1 MRNWL
6 ARLRLPIKLDRPL
19 GYYLEMAWAMVR
31 PALLP
36 VLAVAVVVLGLA
48 SGFLATRLSLRVILL
63 AFGGLLTLFYSFSR
77 PEFVILLTLVAS
89 SSIFALNQI
98 PTISV
103 GFAFSAIELCLIFLL
118 GLVVVQALG
127 DKNNPFVQTPLDV
140 PIALFFGASFISLLN
155 AVLNLGA
162 DVNQLEYQWRILFNY
177 LTFFTVTNLIRTRD
191 QLMTLVV
198 GMFVIATVVA
208 ILMIAQQ
215 AAGTSVMILP
225 GRVET
230 AGVGDT
236 DFSGVTRILPPGQSM
251 IQVMFMPAFI
261 LFVFHN
267 HLGRARGLVFWAVL
281 ALFAALAFT
290 FNRSTW
296 AGMAASIAVVFGFS
310 NREQRKS
317 LFFLMCIIMIVGMI
331 AVPLLS
337 MYIPKMNDI
346 FGALFTRAT
355 SLFSGDEVKYSSSW
369 QWRVMENE
377 YALKVIKQHPLL
389 GIGPGNNYRPRVR
402 LGGDTNT
409 GYMHNAYFFIL
420 LDLGLVGFIPFVWFS
435 VLFMVRAYR
444 LWSTIRDKTFMS
456 VALGFCLSYITV
468 LIASTAS
475 PMFMAWYWT
484 PVLGVM
490 LGVNEVIYKLDQ
502 RTGGT

>member
-1 MRNWL
+1 MS
-6 ARLRLPIKLDRPL
+6 
-19 GYYLEMAWAMVR
+19 YYLEMAWATLR
-31 PALLP
+31 SAPQP
-36 VLAVAVVVLGLA
+36 VLAVVVVVLGISA
-48 SGFLATRLSLRVILL
+48 GFLATKLSLSTMMLVL
-63 AFGGLLTLFYSFSR
+63 GGLAVLFFSFSR

-98 PTISV
+98 PTINV
-103 GFAFSAIELCLIFLL
+103 GFAFSSIELCLIFLL
-118 GLVVVQALG
+118 GLVVIQALG
-127 DKNNPFVQTPLDV
+127 NKENPFVTTPLNL

-155 AVLNLGA
+155 AVLSLGA
-162 DVNQLEYQWRILFNY
+162 DIDQLEYQWRILFNY
-177 LTFFTVTNLIRTRD
+177 LAFFTVTNLIRTRD

-198 GMFVIATVVA
+198 GMFVIATVVG

-215 AAGTSVMILP
+215 AVGTSVTILP

-267 HLGRARGLVFWAVL
+267 HLGRARGLVFGAVL
-281 ALFAALAFT
+281 ALSAALAFT

-296 AGMAASIAVVFGFS
+296 AGMAASIAVVFWFS
-310 NREQRKS
+310 NKNQRKN
-317 LFFLMCIIMIVGMI
+317 LFLFLCIIMVFGAI
-331 AVPLLS
+331 AIPLLG
-337 MYIPKMNDI
+337 MYFPQLNDI
-346 FGALFTRAT
+346 FGALYIRAM
-355 SLFSGDEVKYSSSW
+355 SLFTGDEVKYSSSW

-402 LGGDTNT
+402 LGGDSNT

-420 LDLGLVGFIPFVWFS
+420 MDLGLVGFIPFVWFS

-475 PMFMAWYWT
+475 PMFMDWFWT

-490 LGVNEVIYKLDQ
+490 LGVNEVIYRLNG
-502 RTGGT
+502 RVIE